1 MSTAARLPGFK
12 RQAMEA
18 FSSGEEDDLIIKKI
32 LKLPRGKELNEQ
44 WRIVR
49 RMLTRYN
56 WLSTRIGDDSVP
68 IVGVVHAILKQLK
81 KDKEEKYLFMDVLV
95 PLRQRRYVEILGKS
109 WEKNFYKNS
118 PYAEDLEIFVKT
130 EDYENVL
137 RTFNAV
143 PAPQDLEI
151 EERAVAIGQS

>member
-1 MSTAARLPGFK
+1 
-12 RQAMEA
+12 
-18 FSSGEEDDLIIKKI
+18 
-32 LKLPRGKELNEQ
+32 
-44 WRIVR
+44 
-49 RMLTRYN
+49 
-56 WLSTRIGDDSVP
+56 
-68 IVGVVHAILKQLK
+68 
-81 KDKEEKYLFMDVLV
+81 MDVLV